1 MREGVINKVGLLFG
15 RNSRIAANSAVR
27 HKDVAT
33 VFSKAVF
40 SPCDLCK
47 TDPTIAPLWQL
58 KARRT
63 THDKIDK
70 EVYYNDAVL
79 ELMGVPI
86 AYSPYFSHPDPTVK
100 RKSGFL
106 SPSFGSSSVFGSFLT
121 TPYYWAITDSMD
133 ATVTPTFE
141 EEDGIHFRGEFRQRT
156 RNGQYSIDGS
166 IVNTDERNDLNQK
179 TGKTD
184 VRGHLFSEGA
194 FNIDPVWQWG
204 FNVQTTTDD
213 TYLRRYKISSLD
225 RLENHLF
232 LEGIDGRNYFV
243 TEAYSF
249 RDLRFGDQPGQ
260 APVVA
265 PSIEGNYSFEPGG
278 IGGVVNLRGSFIAL
292 TRDRGTDMQRFS
304 GTAEWERRYTLG
316 NGQVLDGFASVRS
329 DLYSIHNLNL
339 STTAFSSDNSTVRS
353 RVLPE
358 AGLTWSWPFVRQFGN
373 VQHVIEPIAQFIY
386 APKGGN
392 SNAIPNEDSLS
403 FEFDEG
409 NLFSRDRFTGVDR
422 WEDGPRFNYGLRT
435 AAYWGKDS
443 SAEILIGQSYRLLK
457 TSPFGA
463 GTGLEEKASDLVG
476 AVIFRPRSF
485 IELSHRFRLD
495 NGSLSYQRNETAL
508 SLFFWRLNATAT
520 YTSISGADTT
530 LLTNSLKAISGNI
543 QVKLAEH
550 WTMNAAS
557 QLDLTNSRTVYRQI
571 GFGYLN
577 ECISFNVLYRQDYT
591 SDRDITPS
599 SSVTFQIRLVNLG

>member
-1 MREGVINKVGLLFG
+1 
-15 RNSRIAANSAVR
+15 
-27 HKDVAT
+27 
-33 VFSKAVF
+33 
-40 SPCDLCK
+40 
-47 TDPTIAPLWQL
+47 
-58 KARRT
+58 
-63 THDKIDK
+63 
-70 EVYYNDAVL
+70 
-79 ELMGVPI
+79 
-86 AYSPYFSHPDPTVK
+86 
-100 RKSGFL
+100 
-106 SPSFGSSSVFGSFLT
+106 
-121 TPYYWAITDSMD
+121 MD
-133 ATVTPTFE
+133 ATFTPTFE

-184 VRGHLFSEGA
+184 LRGHLFSEGA
-194 FNIDPVWQWG
+194 FSIDPVWQWG

-232 LEGIDGRNYFV
+232 LQGIDGRNYFV

-260 APVVA
+260 SPVVA

-292 TRDRGTDMQRFS
+292 TRESGTDMQRFS
-304 GTAEWERRYTLG
+304 GTADWTRQFTLA
-316 NGQVLDGFASVRS
+316 NGQVLEGFASVRS
-329 DLYSIHNLNL
+329 DFYSIHHFSPSLATALATGSSSTATTL
-339 STTAFSSDNSTVRS
+339 STLGLTDTINTERG

-358 AGLTWSWPFVRQFGN
+358 AGLTWSWPFVRQFGS
-373 VQHVIEPIAQFIY
+373 VQHVIEPIVQFIY

-409 NLFSRDRFTGVDR
+409 NLFSRDRFTGLDR

-495 NGSLSYQRNETAL
+495 NGSLSYQRNETSL

-530 LLTNSLKAISGNI
+530 LLTNSLKAVSGNI
-543 QVKLAEH
+543 QFKLAEH
-550 WTMNAAS
+550 WTVNAAS